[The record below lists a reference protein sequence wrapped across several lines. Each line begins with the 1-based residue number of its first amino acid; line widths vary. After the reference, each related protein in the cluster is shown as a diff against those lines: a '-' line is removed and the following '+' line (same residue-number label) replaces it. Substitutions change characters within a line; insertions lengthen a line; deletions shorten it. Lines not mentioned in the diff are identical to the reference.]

1 MTPHDSEIRREM
13 LDRLLEAALPHIAFD
28 GWTRAAFEAGAED
41 AGLDP
46 IEIGIAFRK
55 LPDDALDHFA
65 DWADR
70 AMLADIRADESFAQA
85 RVRDKIALGVRKRL
99 DRLGPHRDA
108 TRRSVGLLS
117 RPSRGPLAARLVW
130 RTSDRLWNEAGD
142 TATDFNHYSKRA
154 LLSAV
159 FGSTTLYWL
168 NDTSAGHE
176 ATWDFLS
183 RRIETV
189 LKIGGRAGRFVSR
202 WASTGSSAGSST
214 GSYTGASIRR
224 RLCCGRLCGRSPAK
238 S

>member
-1 MTPHDSEIRREM
+1 MTTHDTEIRRDL
-13 LDRLLEAALPHIAFD
+13 LDKLLEAALPHIVFD
-28 GWTRAAFEAGAED
+28 GWTRTAFEAGAEE

-46 IEIGIAFRK
+46 VEIDIAFRK

-70 AMLADIRADESFAQA
+70 AMLAELRADDAFVEA

-99 DRLGPHRDA
+99 ERLLPHRDA
-108 TRRSVGLLS
+108 VRRSVGLLS

-130 RTSDRLWNEAGD
+130 RTSDRLWAEAGD

-154 LLSAV
+154 LLSAI

-168 NDTSAGHE
+168 NDTSDNHD

-183 RRIETV
+183 RRIETI
-189 LKIGGRAGRFVSR
+189 LKIGGRVGRL
-202 WASTGSSAGSST
+202 ASAGTSM
-214 GSYTGASIRR
+214 RQ
-224 RLCCGRLCGRSPAK
+224 RLSDGRLCGRGRAAT
-238 S
+238 

>member
-1 MTPHDSEIRREM
+1 MTMHEEIRRDA

-46 IEIGIAFRK
+46 MEIAIAFRK

-70 AMLADIRADESFAQA
+70 AMLADIRADDSFPDA
-85 RVRDKIALGVRKRL
+85 RIREKIALGVRMRL
-99 DRLGPHRDA
+99 DRLEPHRDA
-108 TRRSVGLLS
+108 VQRSVGLLS
-117 RPSRGPLAARLVW
+117 RPSRGPLATRLVW
-130 RTSDRLWNEAGD
+130 RTSDRLWTEAGD

-154 LLSAV
+154 LLSAI

-168 NDTSAGHE
+168 NDTSVGHD

-189 LKIGGRAGRFVSR
+189 LKIGGRAGRL
-202 WASTGSSAGSST
+202 ASA
-214 GSYTGASIRR
+214 GASIRR
-224 RLCCGRLCGRSPAK
+224 RLCCGRLSGRGSVA